1 MPSLQ
6 SVRQAKHNSRIR
18 SSVTLT
24 HASRRVSPY
33 SLKPSTYR
41 SFFNMSSTPLLSGSN
56 LPAPI
61 IMQDH
66 PVFLRASH
74 SAWRWIDQKALV
86 ILRGAVLAY
95 LAAAVSMT
103 GHYKMT
109 EETGKSGL
117 SNLFD
122 FSMISS
128 AMVFV
133 YHLITFSWTYTHLY
147 HPEPA
152 EVEGRVER
160 FIVKAMS
167 LPQNMGSQRKQFY
180 FNLFYSATTV
190 FSFMNSTIYWFITR
204 QHDAGAAA
212 NFVDSAVNI
221 TSMASAMNMPD
232 APFSDLLGEG
242 WFKAFIMIHLHAANS
257 LLMSV
262 EMLCFNSIKRPLSVG
277 SHMLGLMALSGLYLA
292 WAAIGKSVTGEA
304 PFFWMDE
311 AQVGSKEAV
320 SLYSIGFVLLAPMM
334 YTLMQ
339 GFIGIRESLVRPRH
353 SSSS

>member
-1 MPSLQ
+1 
-6 SVRQAKHNSRIR
+6 
-18 SSVTLT
+18 
-24 HASRRVSPY
+24 
-33 SLKPSTYR
+33 
-41 SFFNMSSTPLLSGSN
+41 MSSTPLLSGSN

-86 ILRGAVLAY
+86 ILRGVVVGY
-95 LAAAVSMT
+95 LAAAASMT
-103 GHYKMT
+103 GHYKLM

-128 AMVFV
+128 AMVLI
-133 YHLITFSWTYTHLY
+133 YHLLTFSWTYTHLY
-147 HPEPA
+147 FPEPA

-160 FIVKAMS
+160 FIVNAMS

-180 FNLFYSATTV
+180 FNLFHSATTV
-190 FSFMNSTIYWFITR
+190 FCFMNSTIYWFITR
-204 QHDAGAAA
+204 QHDTGAAA
-212 NFVDSAVNI
+212 AAVASEVASKFIDSAVDVK
-221 TSMASAMNMPD
+221 SLASAISIPD

-242 WFKAFIMIHLHAANS
+242 WLKAFIMINLHAANS
-257 LLMSV
+257 FVMVV
-262 EMLCFNSIKRPLSVG
+262 EMLFFNSIKRPLSVG
-277 SHMLGLMALSGLYLA
+277 SHMLSLMALSGLYLG

-334 YTLMQ
+334 YILMQ
-339 GFIGIRESLVRPRH
+339 GFIGIRESLLRPRNG
-353 SSSS
+353 